1 MECVAGD
8 LETFDLVP
16 DHQFATL
23 QFDDAEIVRREMHER
38 VVQFAFED
46 PVFTFQFNE
55 MRL

>member
-16 DHQFATL
+16 DHEFATL